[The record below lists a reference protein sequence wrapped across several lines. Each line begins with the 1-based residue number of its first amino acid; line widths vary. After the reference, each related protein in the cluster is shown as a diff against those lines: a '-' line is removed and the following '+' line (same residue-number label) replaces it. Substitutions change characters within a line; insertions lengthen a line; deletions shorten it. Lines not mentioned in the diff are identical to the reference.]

1 MKMAVF
7 MILAMVFLFGC
18 STYMS
23 PRYSIE
29 PDNTVAFRNLS
40 AGDIRVADFAG
51 PDEFSSSC
59 RGGGPIAPPD
69 GITFAEYVRE
79 ALADELKVAGLYNN
93 ESPKVTLTG
102 KIDTLNF
109 STNKGITGGEWN
121 ISITLTSSN
130 GKSMVSSEHY
140 EFKAGFVGETACKQ
154 TAEAFMYVVQNLIGK
169 VIKSDEFKGLLT

>member
-1 MKMAVF
+1 MKMALSI
-7 MILAMVFLFGC
+7 ILATVFLIGC

-29 PDNTVAFRNLS
+29 PDNTIALRNLN
-40 AGDIRVADFAG
+40 ANDIGVADFTG

-69 GITFAEYVRE
+69 DITFAEYIRE
-79 ALADELKVAGLYNN
+79 ALADELKVAGLYNRQ
-93 ESPKVTLTG
+93 SPKVTLTG
-102 KIDTLNF
+102 KIDTLDF

-130 GKSMVSSEHY
+130 GKSLVSSEHY
-140 EFKAGFVGETACKQ
+140 EFKAGFAGETACKQ
-154 TAEAFMYVVQNLIGK
+154 TAEAFMYAVQNLIAK